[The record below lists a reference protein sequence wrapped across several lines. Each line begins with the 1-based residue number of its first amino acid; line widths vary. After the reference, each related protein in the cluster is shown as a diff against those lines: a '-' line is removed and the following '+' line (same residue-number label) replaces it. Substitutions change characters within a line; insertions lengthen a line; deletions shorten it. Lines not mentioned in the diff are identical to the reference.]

1 MNNTTIYFD
10 FLIQVIIITTIT
22 AGIIKQD
29 KIIAFEN
36 MIFEKI
42 KKAVKK

>member
-1 MNNTTIYFD
+1 MSNTTIYFD
-10 FLIQVIIITTIT
+10 FLLQVIAIT
-22 AGIIKQD
+22 AITVGIIKQD
-29 KIIAFEN
+29 KIIAFES